1 MYKMIIYIYI
11 CNFIYIYICVCMKLY
26 NTIIYYI
33 Y

>member
-1 MYKMIIYIYI
+1 MYKMIIYIYVI
-11 CNFIYIYICVCMKLY
+11 SYKYIYIYMKLY